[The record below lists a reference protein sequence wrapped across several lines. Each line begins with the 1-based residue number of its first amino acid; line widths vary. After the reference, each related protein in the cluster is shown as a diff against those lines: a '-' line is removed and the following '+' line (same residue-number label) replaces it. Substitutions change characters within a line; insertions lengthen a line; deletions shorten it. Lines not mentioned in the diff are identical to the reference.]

1 MAREYI
7 ALFVN
12 RRAFAQQSNK
22 PGGNGKHYYFRPKIR
37 EIERWAWDQARRV
50 SGKSRPDP
58 DLMTMFYEERVH
70 DLNLS
75 NEFASLDV
83 NEICKHLSGEQTINL
98 FAINPETQSCKWVA
112 IDADYPDGYTDLQRL
127 RFELLQG

>member
-1 MAREYI
+1 M
-7 ALFVN
+7 
-12 RRAFAQQSNK
+12 
-22 PGGNGKHYYFRPKIR
+22 
-37 EIERWAWDQARRV
+37 

-83 NEICKHLSGEQTINL
+83 NEICNTFRAQTINL
-98 FAINPETQSCKWVA
+98 FAINPKPKLQVGSNRRRLPGRLYRPPAPEVRVTQ
-112 IDADYPDGYTDLQRL
+112 G
-127 RFELLQG
+127 